1 MKILKWR
8 RLLFNIKHWIALGI
22 FGGLL
27 FLSGVLAFFYGV
39 QIPWRNDKVLS
50 TMLITLGVVLLGL
63 AGSGGIRSILKI
75 IRSFNNYRVFDSN
88 TVDEIIHREQVL
100 SKGPKIVVLGGGT
113 GLSVLLRGLKNYTS
127 NITAIVTVADD
138 GGGSGVLRD
147 EMGMLPPGDIR
158 NCILALADTEP
169 TMQKLLNH
177 RFKEGRLKGQSFG
190 NLFIAAMNEIYGDF
204 NKAIKEMSNV
214 LAVKGKVLPVTLEDI
229 DLVAELQ
236 GGLTVKGESEI
247 PVKSKETGNRIERVR
262 IEPDH
267 AKPLDESLFEI
278 ANADCIVLGP
288 GSLYTSVIPNLLV
301 DGMAKAVKESN
312 ATKVYIGNVM
322 TQPGETDGYGIY
334 DHVEAVLKHSY
345 EDMIDYV
352 ISNVGEIPG
361 DVLERYREDGA
372 DAVYISQKDEEKLR
386 AKGIVL
392 VKDKLV
398 ETDKETVRH
407 NSNELSK
414 IIVKIALASS
424 LK

>member
-1 MKILKWR
+1 MKILRWR
-8 RLLFNIKHWIALGI
+8 RLLFNIKHWIALGALGFI
-22 FGGLL
+22 L
-27 FLSGVLAFFYGV
+27 FLSGVVTFFYGV
-39 QIPWRNDKVLS
+39 QIPWRNDRMFSS
-50 TMLITLGVVLLGL
+50 TLIILGVFLLGV
-63 AGSGGIRSILKI
+63 AGSGGIRALLKI

-88 TVDEIIHREQVL
+88 AVDEIIHREQVL

-177 RFKEGRLKGQSFG
+177 RFKEGSLKGQSFG

-229 DLVAELQ
+229 ELVAELQ
-236 GGLTVKGESEI
+236 GGIKVKGESEI
-247 PVKSKETGNRIERVR
+247 PIKSRETGKRIERVS

-267 AKPLDESLFEI
+267 SKPLDESLFEI
-278 ANADCIVLGP
+278 SNADCIVLGP

-301 DGMAKAVKESN
+301 EGMAKAVKESK

-334 DHVEAVLKHSY
+334 DHVEAVLEHSY
-345 EDMIDYV
+345 DDMIDYV
-352 ISNVGEIPG
+352 ISNIGVIPEET
-361 DVLERYREDGA
+361 LKRYSEDGA
-372 DAVYISQKDEEKLR
+372 EMVSITEEDEAKLR

-392 VKDKLV
+392 IKDKLV
-398 ETDKETVRH
+398 ESDKEKIRH
-407 NSNELSK
+407 DSNELSQ
-414 IIVKIALASS
+414 IIVKIALASR